1 MSEMTERI
9 DVVLENLDIMS
20 DTIKDASSLLK
31 SQRKILAAVTGEK
44 RQRKTR
50 RGRRKKNSEESENE

>member
-20 DTIKDASSLLK
+20 DTIKEASSLLK